1 MDHPEPS
8 GQPEQ
13 SAQLEPAGQAEPAG
27 QSAPERRAASRVRI
41 YISDGASW
49 HGQPLYL
56 SLLDRLHQHG
66 AAGATAFRG
75 IAGFGSHSRV
85 RTSTVEVLAGDLP
98 VVVEWIDT
106 PDRVD
111 QLMPEIAG
119 MVREGMI
126 TVEQIESISRPD
138 AAEKSPSP
146 YLIPADR
153 TVGEVMTTD
162 VITAASDTP
171 VRKLVELLLG
181 HIYRALP
188 VVDAGGKLIGIVT
201 SGDLVDR
208 AGLRLRAE
216 LLSSL
221 DRSPLDAE
229 LRRLEQSGKT
239 AAEIMTTDVAAV
251 RSEVDL
257 ASAARLMVVR
267 RLKRLPVV
275 DADHHL
281 VGIVARSDILRAIAP
296 PSPHSQ
302 PADAD
307 SRIEDQPAP
316 AAPSPESGLV
326 GAVMTRR
333 VPSVSGDAGIADVL
347 SAVISTRLNRAIVV
361 DEQRRPI
368 GVISDD
374 DLMRRLERVEQPGLA
389 EALMRRL
396 PFRRPS
402 PEERL
407 SQRGEQASRAVDLM
421 VTPLPT
427 VDVSTPIAEA
437 ARLMLDRRHKILPV
451 VDDDCRLIGM
461 VDRADLLRGLA
472 IGSENTE

>member
-13 SAQLEPAGQAEPAG
+13 SEQSEQAE
-27 QSAPERRAASRVRI
+27 QSAPGRWAAIRVRI

-49 HGQPLYL
+49 RGQPLYL
-56 SLLDRLHQHG
+56 SLLDLLHQQG

-75 IAGFGSHSRV
+75 IAGFGGHSRV
-85 RTSTVEVLAGDLP
+85 HTSTVEVLAGDLP
-98 VVVEWIDT
+98 VVVEWIDA

-111 QLMPEIAG
+111 RLMPAIAG
-119 MVREGMI
+119 MVPEGMI
-126 TVEQIESISRPD
+126 TVEQIESISRPGT
-138 AAEKSPSP
+138 AEKATSP
-146 YLIPADR
+146 YLIPTDR

-162 VITAASDTP
+162 VVTAPPDTP

-188 VVDAGGKLIGIVT
+188 VVDSGGKLIGIVT

-221 DRSPLDAE
+221 DRSPLDVE

-239 AAEIMTTDVAAV
+239 AADIMTTDVAAV

-275 DADHHL
+275 DADHRL

-296 PSPHSQ
+296 PSPHPQSS
-302 PADAD
+302 DAD
-307 SRIEDQPAP
+307 SRIEDQPA
-316 AAPSPESGLV
+316 AAQPPESGLV

-333 VPSVSGDAGIADVL
+333 VPSVPGDAGIADVL

-361 DEQRRPI
+361 DDQQRPI

-427 VDVSTPIAEA
+427 IEVATPIAEA

-472 IGSENTE
+472 IGSESSGQAG